1 MILQE
6 GRDRKGPS
14 LQHRK
19 RREGSQ
25 GEGSRGPRRPSG
37 AAGDDASG
45 LAGGKPN
52 LDLPYPS
59 LPFPVLNTLPGSEEH
74 KPGPR
79 PALSLLGERRR
90 LNPREHVAGDGK
102 KAQTNRAQP
111 APSRGSGCGSGACTA
126 PACRPRSG
134 ALRPAAPGQS
144 RRGLCL
150 LHKHCAIHIHGS
162 EACRWAA
169 RPYFTHTNVNASFIH
184 SHHFWEETDP
194 L

>member
-52 LDLPYPS
+52 LDLAYPS

-79 PALSLLGERRR
+79 PALSLGREKETESQGTRGWRR
-90 LNPREHVAGDGK
+90 EESGK
-102 KAQTNRAQP
+102 TAQTNRAQP
-111 APSRGSGCGSGACTA
+111 APSRPGGAA
-126 PACRPRSG
+126 
-134 ALRPAAPGQS
+134 AAPG
-144 RRGLCL
+144 G
-150 LHKHCAIHIHGS
+150 
-162 EACRWAA
+162 
-169 RPYFTHTNVNASFIH
+169 
-184 SHHFWEETDP
+184 
-194 L
+194 

>member
-45 LAGGKPN
+45 LAGGKPH

-59 LPFPVLNTLPGSEEH
+59 LPFPILNTLPGSEEH

-79 PALSLLGERRR
+79 PALSLSGERRR

-102 KAQTNRAQP
+102 KAGRQRKPTGPSQPRPVPGERLRLRGAHRPCLQAQERGFETRSPRAEQ
-111 APSRGSGCGSGACTA
+111 AR
-126 PACRPRSG
+126 
-134 ALRPAAPGQS
+134 LVPAA
-144 RRGLCL
+144 
-150 LHKHCAIHIHGS
+150 
-162 EACRWAA
+162 
-169 RPYFTHTNVNASFIH
+169 
-184 SHHFWEETDP
+184 
-194 L
+194 